1 MRVGV
6 TDTRVHKIDPEKD
19 MNQRISMIPLGRMAT
34 PDEIANVVY
43 WLGSDLNTFT
53 TGQVITTAG
62 GEKKIDLTISFTT
75 FYLGK
80 TETLFSTT
88 TKATPY
94 HIPNQLQPE
103 SL

>member
-1 MRVGV
+1 
-6 TDTRVHKIDPEKD
+6 

-62 GEKKIDLTISFTT
+62 GE
-75 FYLGK
+75 
-80 TETLFSTT
+80 
-88 TKATPY
+88 
-94 HIPNQLQPE
+94 
-103 SL
+103 